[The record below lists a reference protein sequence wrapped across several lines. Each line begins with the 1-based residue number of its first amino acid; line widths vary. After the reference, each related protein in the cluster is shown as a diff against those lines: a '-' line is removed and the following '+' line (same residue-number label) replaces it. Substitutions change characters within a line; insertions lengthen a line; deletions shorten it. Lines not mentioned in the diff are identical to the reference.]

1 MAQTIYKQTPSSILD
16 KVDNYYM
23 CQGEK
28 YILKNDYN
36 VGEDV
41 DLVLY
46 SLVNRLDEIISSG
59 ACLSQSTEKI
69 VEKLNLILT
78 HNGMQG
84 R

>member
-23 CQGEK
+23 CQGEQ

-41 DLVLY
+41 DLILY
-46 SLVNRLDEIISSG
+46 SLVSKLDDIISSG
-59 ACLSQSTEKI
+59 VCLNTPTERI
-69 VEKLNLILT
+69 IEKLNLILT
-78 HNGMQG
+78 

>member
-1 MAQTIYKQTPSSILD
+1 MAQTIFNTTPSSILD

-23 CQGEK
+23 CQGEQ

-41 DLVLY
+41 DLVLFT
-46 SLVNRLDEIISSG
+46 LVEKLDNVLSTG
-59 ACLSQSTEKI
+59 ACLDLPTKKI
-69 VEKLNLILT
+69 MEKLNLILS
-78 HNGMQG
+78 